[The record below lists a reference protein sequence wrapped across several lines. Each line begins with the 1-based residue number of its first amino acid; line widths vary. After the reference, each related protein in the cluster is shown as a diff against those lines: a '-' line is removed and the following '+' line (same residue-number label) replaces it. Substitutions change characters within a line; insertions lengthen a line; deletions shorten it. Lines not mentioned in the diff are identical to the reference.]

1 VSHRVMG
8 SLLSFEVFSVAL
20 LLGCAPSS
28 GGSNPNAAPLP
39 PALASGDSPPEG
51 PMKHRAEPTTARIT
65 AKDLMT
71 RLYVFADDSMLGR
84 EAGTEGNLKATAY
97 LADEARRLGLEPR
110 GENGTFFQDVPIVS
124 TALDPS
130 SSLQV
135 SGARLELGRDF
146 LPLPVLPSPLFP
158 FGARPLVDSVPSIYV
173 GRVGDTIS
181 PGLVEQTVGKLV
193 VLGAPRTAEG
203 SPDWRFFVYRQPPP
217 FRRAAAIA
225 IATLD
230 ITPPKAIDILR
241 TDQPLLASTLEARR
255 GTPSGM
261 LLSGSAAARLFGASV
276 DSLKAGA
283 PGKTVQARVLFT
295 NTPAGR
301 ARNVVAV
308 LTGIDSILRS
318 EYVAI
323 GAHSDHLGT
332 QSPAVDHDSV
342 RAFNA
347 IFRPEGENSAP
358 APATGDRLVAARAT
372 LDSLRRLRPAR
383 LDSTFNGA
391 DDDGSGSV
399 TLLEIAEALRYGPV
413 RPKRS
418 VLFVWH
424 TAEEKGLY
432 GSEWFTDHPTVPR
445 SSIVAQL
452 NMDMVGRGRAS
463 DVAGGGPNVLGL
475 VGSRRLSTEL
485 GDIIEAINRSPKHG
499 FALDYRYDANGH
511 PDKVYCRSDHYMYAR
526 FGIPI
531 AFFSTGLHRDYHEVT
546 DEPQYIDYTH
556 MARVAELVK
565 DVALAVTNLNHR
577 PAVDRPVP
585 DRRAPCEQ

>member
-1 VSHRVMG
+1 
-8 SLLSFEVFSVAL
+8 
-20 LLGCAPSS
+20 
-28 GGSNPNAAPLP
+28 LP
-39 PALASGDSPPEG
+39 PALANGDSPPEG
-51 PMKHRAEPTTARIT
+51 PLKHRAQPTTAGIT

-84 EAGTEGNLKATAY
+84 EAGTEGNFKATAY
-97 LADEARRLGLEPR
+97 LADEAKRIGLEPM

-124 TALDPS
+124 TALDQS

-135 SGARLELGRDF
+135 SGTRLELGRDF

-158 FGARPLVDSVPSIYV
+158 FGARPLVDSVPTLYV
-173 GRVGDTIS
+173 GRVGDSIN
-181 PGLVEQTVGKLV
+181 PALVGQSAGKLV
-193 VLGAPRTAEG
+193 VLGAPRTTEG
-203 SPDWRFFVYRQPPP
+203 TPDWRFFVYRQPPAFP
-217 FRRAAAIA
+217 RAAAIA

-241 TDQPLLASTLEARR
+241 TDQPLLASTLAARR

-261 LLSGSAAARLFGASV
+261 LISSSAAARLLGASIE
-276 DSLKAGA
+276 SLKAGD

-301 ARNVVAV
+301 TRNVVAV

-342 RAFNA
+342 RAFNS
-347 IFRPEGENSAP
+347 IFRTEGENRPP
-358 APATGDRLVAARAT
+358 APPTAERLVAARAT

-399 TLLEIAEALRYGPV
+399 TVLEIAEALRYGPV

-432 GSEWFTDHPTVPR
+432 GSEWFTDHPTIPR

-526 FGIPI
+526 YGIPI

-565 DVALAVTNLNHR
+565 DVALAVANLNHR
-577 PAVDRPVP
+577 PALDRPVP